1 MDEVPLRQH
10 TKLFLH
16 RELTVTVLAIEDTLF
31 TDTHVTVTAVVDEMR
46 LLYHATHLD
55 PEEWAP
61 ALCTT
66 TVELDPEEPI
76 PLDEDGFCAY
86 LNQLD
91 PQWELVER
99 DDFDLD

>member
-1 MDEVPLRQH
+1 M
-10 TKLFLH
+10 
-16 RELTVTVLAIEDTLF
+16 TVLAIEHTSF

-66 TVELDPEEPI
+66 TVELDPQEPI
-76 PLDEDGFCAY
+76 PLDEDGFCTY
-86 LNQLD
+86 LDQLD
-91 PQWELVER
+91 PQWQLVER
-99 DDFDLD
+99 DDLN